1 MTANIDGGCVST
13 LPDYKLSTAYDR
25 LISRGDI
32 VTVTAPIT
40 IFGTRTT
47 AKLLTFVGSGGIA
60 TTGTTSLT
68 GSQTTSMVGVSFMPM
83 VLLVHRAEDTGLAS
97 GDTGGPG
104 GGDDGGKDPSK
115 PKAADSGRAQA
126 AKTGVWWGLLA
137 CICAAVMESML
148 FLAV

>member
-97 GDTGGPG
+97 GDTGGQAEETMAGRIHRNPKPQILEERRLQKRASG
-104 GGDDGGKDPSK
+104 G
-115 PKAADSGRAQA
+115 
-126 AKTGVWWGLLA
+126 A
-137 CICAAVMESML
+137 CWPVFARP
-148 FLAV
+148 